1 MPRLAYRIGRLFA
14 LILAFAV
21 VVRAQDSAS
30 EPAKEPSDA
39 KTKAK
44 NKAKKRAD
52 RGDAKSNAEA
62 AGKFDADHPRPART
76 IKGRMYMGRPI
87 ADVMSFEGGGADW
100 LVRPERLQE
109 EHPDEM
115 LDALK
120 IAEGSTVADVGAG
133 VGYITV
139 RIARRVGAKGVVYA
153 TDLQKNM
160 LDSLQVNA
168 KNFGLTNIKTILS
181 SPTDPKLPK
190 AKVDLILMTDVYHEF
205 AQPELMIA
213 GLRDALKPGGRI
225 VFVEFRGE
233 DDAVPIKP
241 EHKMTLR
248 QVRKEIEPMGFAFV
262 DSLEFLPW
270 QHIIIFKK
278 PETADSKN
286 PTGSGSE
293 KQADRKSA
301 GAAGSNRKAADPD

>member
-1 MPRLAYRIGRLFA
+1 
-14 LILAFAV
+14 
-21 VVRAQDSAS
+21 
-30 EPAKEPSDA
+30 
-39 KTKAK
+39 
-44 NKAKKRAD
+44 
-52 RGDAKSNAEA
+52 
-62 AGKFDADHPRPART
+62 
-76 IKGRMYMGRPI
+76 MGRPI

-115 LDALK
+115 LDSLK

-139 RIARRVGAKGVVYA
+139 RIARRVGSKGVVYA

-168 KNFGLTNIKTILS
+168 KNFGLTNIKPILS
-181 SPTDPKLPK
+181 SATEPKLPK

-233 DDAVPIKP
+233 DETVPIKP

-278 PETADSKN
+278 PES
-286 PTGSGSE
+286 
-293 KQADRKSA
+293 ADRSTTTAAPAEKRAESKSGGA
-301 GAAGSNRKAADPD
+301 GGASRKAADPD

>member
-1 MPRLAYRIGRLFA
+1 MPRLAYRLGWLFC
-14 LILAFAV
+14 LAFAV
-21 VVRAQDSAS
+21 SVRAQNVPQEKDEAP
-30 EPAKEPSDA
+30 PAKNQ
-39 KTKAK
+39 AK

-52 RGDAKSNAEA
+52 RGDAKSNADSS
-62 AGKFDADHPRPART
+62 GKFNAEPPRPPRT
-76 IKGRMYMGRPI
+76 VKGRMYMGRPI

-115 LDALK
+115 LDSLK

-139 RIARRVGAKGVVYA
+139 RIARRVGAKGIVYA

-168 KNFGLTNIKTILS
+168 KNFGLTNIKPILA
-181 SPTDPKLPK
+181 SPTEPKLPK

-233 DDAVPIKP
+233 DETVPIKP

-278 PETADSKN
+278 PETADRPSA
-286 PTGSGSE
+286 TADRAE
-293 KQADRKSA
+293 KQADPKSA
-301 GAAGSNRKAADPD
+301 GAGGASRKAVDPD